1 MNASPVITPQF
12 ALLWMLIPAL
22 ICLFGIGIG
31 IVTAFRR
38 GDARVPLA
46 IGGLGFVAILFSL
59 PFTSSPGRVQSSP
72 IDHDHFPSSDMQPLP
87 VFNTQI
93 AVVPLIFLVLIGGAM
108 VFGIVAAIRH
118 GYGKVVLIVGAVG
131 LVGLLLAGFT
141 STSVRVQ
148 NSPTAFDHATSQP
161 LQSPPGF
168 APPWIMLLAPAF
180 AGLVLWAALQRRD
193 RVAGQ
198 MLVPLLVA
206 GACFGGVL
214 ILHLTLRSPGPYPYT
229 SIPEPP
235 RIPSPAAV
243 PGETS
248 VTSYLATQ
256 PSASATPTGPAPS
269 QILYT
274 TGNAHPIPIQELPG
288 WRKNPP
294 HEGTLGAGRAKYV
307 LTSEQ
312 FATVEEAE
320 AKLFRSLAVDV
331 QESFA
336 RYYTPAVGW
345 HPTPEDLRLSGIIA
359 ERVVETFSVKVGE
372 FENPVHRVSWLI
384 EFDHDKSTVLLKRWE
399 PIEAQR
405 RAKLILSILAGAS
418 SVLGVTA
425 MALRRRR
432 DQPIPIEAPTS
443 GAA

>member
-1 MNASPVITPQF
+1 MNATPVITPQF
-12 ALLWMLIPAL
+12 ALLWMLVPAL

-38 GDARVPLA
+38 GDARIPLA
-46 IGGLGFVAILFSL
+46 VGGLGFVALLFSL
-59 PFTSSPGRVQSSP
+59 PFASSPGRVQSSP

-93 AVVPLIFLVLIGGAM
+93 AVVPLISLVLIGGAII
-108 VFGIVAAIRH
+108 FGIVAAIRH
-118 GYGKVVLIVGAVG
+118 GYGKVVLIGGAVAI
-131 LVGLLLAGFT
+131 VGFFVVGFSSLKVHEQT
-141 STSVRVQ
+141 RSTNIQHVV
-148 NSPTAFDHATSQP
+148 
-161 LQSPPGF
+161 
-168 APPWIMLLAPAF
+168 
-180 AGLVLWAALQRRD
+180 
-193 RVAGQ
+193 
-198 MLVPLLVA
+198 
-206 GACFGGVL
+206 
-214 ILHLTLRSPGPYPYT
+214 
-229 SIPEPP
+229 
-235 RIPSPAAV
+235 
-243 PGETS
+243 S
-248 VTSYLATQ
+248 VT
-256 PSASATPTGPAPS
+256 PIEATPTGPAPS
-269 QILYT
+269 LILYT
-274 TGNAHPIPIQELPG
+274 TGNAQPISIQELPG

-320 AKLFRSLAVDV
+320 AKLFQSLTADV

-336 RYYTPAVGW
+336 KYHSPATGWTPS
-345 HPTPEDLRLSGIIA
+345 PEDLRLSGIIA

-384 EFDHDKSTVLLKRWE
+384 EFDHDKSTVLLQRWQ
-399 PIEAQR
+399 PVEAQR
-405 RAKLILSILAGAS
+405 RSKLILSILAGAS
-418 SVLGVTA
+418 GVLGVTA